1 MAKIEARAAGQRR
14 KHGRVHAALAETK
27 EAYTAYERQDIQLKE
42 NLKHERGA
50 GKKLEGKAAAETT
63 RAEEAEAA
71 LAEAE
76 ESLPGLEE
84 GIAAGKETKKVED
97 VKLEVIFEETKEVT
111 ERLRCELDEKTQE
124 LAPL

>member
-1 MAKIEARAAGQRR
+1 MLAK
-14 KHGRVHAALAETK
+14 TK
-27 EAYTAYERQDIQLKE
+27 EAYTAYKHQNIQLKE
-42 NLKHERGA
+42 NIKHKKGA
-50 GKKLEGKAAAETT
+50 GKKLEGKAAVETT
-63 RAEEAEAA
+63 RAEETEAA
-71 LAEAE
+71 LAEAK

-84 GIAAGKETKKVED
+84 GITTGKETKKVED